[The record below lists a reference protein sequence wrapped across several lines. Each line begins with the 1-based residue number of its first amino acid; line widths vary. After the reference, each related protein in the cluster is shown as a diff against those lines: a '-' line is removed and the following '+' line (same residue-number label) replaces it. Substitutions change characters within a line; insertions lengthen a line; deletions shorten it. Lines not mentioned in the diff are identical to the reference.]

1 MPSRRKL
8 IEQVVGKY
16 CFNGEAVSAGSTSAH
31 ASAAI
36 DRKGYQSM
44 HVSLQQIG
52 ATGVN
57 TAHYTTVHIYE
68 EATNTGTYTIK
79 NSATD
84 TISSTFTISS
94 AATVAGI
101 DVDLAGYERYVKVYV
116 TPSAA
121 FSNTVTVSAAAI
133 LGDRISVDEPAT

>member
-16 CFNGEAVSAGSTSAH
+16 TLNGEAISAGSTSAH
-31 ASAAI
+31 VSAAI
-36 DRKGYQSM
+36 DRKGYQSLY
-44 HVSLQQIG
+44 VNLQQIG

-57 TAHYTTVHIYE
+57 TAHYTTVHVYE

-84 TISSTFTISS
+84 TISSTFTTSS
-94 AATVAGI
+94 AQTAGEF
-101 DVDLAGYERYVKVYV
+101 VDLSGYDRYIKLYI

-121 FSNTVTVSAAAI
+121 VSNTVTVSLAAI
-133 LGDRISVDEPAT
+133 LGDRTSVDEPAT

>member
-1 MPSRRKL
+1 M
-8 IEQVVGKY
+8 
-16 CFNGEAVSAGSTSAH
+16 NGEAISAGSTTAH
-31 ASAAI
+31 VSAAI
-36 DRKGYQSM
+36 DRSGYQSM

-94 AATVAGI
+94 ANTVVGL
-101 DVDLAGYERYVKVYV
+101 DVDLAGYAKYVKVYV

-121 FSNTVTVSAAAI
+121 VSNTVTVSVAAI
-133 LGDRISVDEPAT
+133 LGDRTAVDEPAT

>member
-1 MPSRRKL
+1 MRRKL

-16 CFNGEAVSAGSTSAH
+16 CLNGEAISAGSTTAH
-31 ASAAI
+31 ISAAI
-36 DRKGYQSM
+36 DRKGYQSLY
-44 HVSLQQIG
+44 VDLQQIG

-57 TAHYTTVHIYE
+57 TAHYTTIHVYE

-84 TISSTFTISS
+84 TISSTFTTSS
-94 AATVAGI
+94 AQTVGEF
-101 DVDLAGYERYVKVYV
+101 VDLAGYDRYIKLYI

-121 FSNTVTVSAAAI
+121 VSNTVTVSLSAI
-133 LGDRISVDEPAT
+133 LGDRTSVDEPAS